1 MLGAPTRPRPLGLP
15 ALRLAISR
23 LALTALVAVAA
34 QACGRQDQQ
43 PQEPPLPVRVVQ
55 AQRRTVP
62 ITLEHPG
69 RTAAVNMVDV
79 RARVPGTLEEA
90 LFTEGSDVQK
100 GDLLFVIEQAP
111 YRAVLA
117 QAEGALERARAS
129 AIRATQDW
137 KRAESLYAQGVTS
150 AASRDAAKAALAEA
164 QADVRTRE
172 AALEQARL
180 DLGYTEVRAPI
191 AGRVGRVRVD
201 AGNLVG
207 AGEETLLTRLVQLD
221 PIEVYFNPP
230 EQQRLEVIRGR
241 EAGRLVPRDEIQ
253 VRLSLADGTDYPEVG
268 RIDFVANEVDPSA
281 GTVQVRAVFP
291 NPDAILLP
299 GEYAKVCVVL
309 GHEDAILVP
318 EQAVIE
324 EQDSARVLVAG
335 SGDVVES
342 RSVQAE
348 SSYQGWRIIRSG
360 LEAGERVL
368 VDNLQ
373 RATPGMRVVAR
384 EESPSSSGVAR
395 SPAAE
400 GTPEGAPD
408 ADP

>member
-1 MLGAPTRPRPLGLP
+1 
-15 ALRLAISR
+15 
-23 LALTALVAVAA
+23 LTALVLVAA
-34 QACGRQDQQ
+34 QACGSQDQR
-43 PQEPPLPVRVVQ
+43 PQAPPLPVSVVL
-55 AQRRTVP
+55 AQRRAVP
-62 ITLEHPG
+62 ITFEHPG

-79 RARVPGTLEEA
+79 RARVSGTLEKA

-111 YRAVLA
+111 YLA
-117 QAEGALERARAS
+117 ALAEADGSLERARAS
-129 AIRATQDW
+129 AVRAEQDW
-137 KRAESLYAQGVTS
+137 KRAESLYAQGVIS

-180 DLGYTEVRAPI
+180 DLGYTEVTAPI
-191 AGRVGRVRVD
+191 AGRIGRIQVD
-201 AGNLVG
+201 VGNLVG
-207 AGEETLLTRLVQLD
+207 AGEETLLTTLVQLD

-230 EQQRLEVIRGR
+230 EQERLQVIRGR

-253 VRLSLADGTDYPEVG
+253 VRLSLADGSEFPEVG
-268 RIDFVANEVDPSA
+268 RIDFVDNAVDPSA
-281 GTVQVRAVFP
+281 GTVEVRAVFP

-299 GEYAKVCVVL
+299 GEYAKVRVVL
-309 GHEDAILVP
+309 GQEDAILVP
-318 EQAVIE
+318 ERAVIE
-324 EQDSARVLVAG
+324 EQDSTRVLVAG

-348 SSYQGWRIIRSG
+348 NSYRGWRIIRSG
-360 LEAGERVL
+360 LKAGERVL

-373 RATPGMRVVAR
+373 RATPGMRVEAR
-384 EESPSSSGVAR
+384 EESPSSAGVAR

-400 GTPEGAPD
+400 ARPESESN
-408 ADP
+408 ADL

>member
-1 MLGAPTRPRPLGLP
+1 MLGTPTRPRPLRRP
-15 ALRLAISR
+15 ALGSAIQG
-23 LALTALVAVAA
+23 LALTALVLIAA
-34 QACGRQDQQ
+34 QACGRQEQG
-43 PQEPPLPVRVVQ
+43 PEAPPLPVQVVP

-79 RARVPGTLEEA
+79 RARVSGTLEKA

-111 YRAVLA
+111 YRAMVA
-117 QAEGALERARAS
+117 EAEGALERARAS
-129 AIRATQDW
+129 AIRAMQDW
-137 KRAESLYAQGVTS
+137 KRSEALFVQGVSS

-180 DLGYTEVRAPI
+180 DLGYTELTAPI
-191 AGRVGRVRVD
+191 AGRVGRIRVD
-201 AGNLVG
+201 VGNLVG
-207 AGEETLLTRLVQLD
+207 AGEETLLTTLVQLD

-230 EQQRLEVIRGR
+230 EQERLEVIRGR

-253 VRLSLADGTDYPEVG
+253 VRLSLADGSEYPEAG
-268 RIDFVANEVDPSA
+268 RIDFVANAVDPSA
-281 GTVQVRAVFP
+281 GTVEVRAVFP

-299 GEYAKVCVVL
+299 GEYAKVRVVL
-309 GHEDAILVP
+309 GQEDAILVP

-324 EQDSARVLVAG
+324 EQDSTRVLVAG

-342 RSVQAE
+342 RSVQAG

-384 EESPSSSGVAR
+384 ESQASGASSDRAKTQATGEA
-395 SPAAE
+395 PALR
-400 GTPEGAPD
+400 
-408 ADP
+408 

>member
-1 MLGAPTRPRPLGLP
+1 MLGTPPRPRLLRHP
-15 ALRLAISR
+15 ALGFAIPR
-23 LALTALVAVAA
+23 LALTALVLVAA

-43 PQEPPLPVRVVQ
+43 PQAPPLPVRVVP
-55 AQRRTVP
+55 AQRRAVP

-79 RARVPGTLEEA
+79 RARVPGTLEKA
-90 LFTEGSDVQK
+90 LFREGSDVQK

-111 YRAVLA
+111 YLA
-117 QAEGALERARAS
+117 ALAEAEGSLARARAS
-129 AIRATQDW
+129 AVKAMQDW
-137 KRAESLYAQGVTS
+137 KRVESLFAQGVAS
-150 AASRDAAKAALAEA
+150 AAGRDATKAALEEA

-172 AALEQARL
+172 AALEKARL
-180 DLGYTEVRAPI
+180 DLGYTEVRAAI
-191 AGRVGRVRVD
+191 AGRVGRIRVD
-201 AGNLVG
+201 VGNLVG
-207 AGEETLLTRLVQLD
+207 AGEETLLTTLVQLD

-230 EQQRLEVIRGR
+230 EQERLEVIRGR
-241 EAGRLVPRDEIQ
+241 ETGRLVPRDEIE
-253 VRLSLADGTDYPEVG
+253 VRLSLADGTEYPEAG
-268 RIDFVANEVDPSA
+268 RIDFVDNAVDPSA

-299 GEYAKVCVVL
+299 GEYAKVSVVL
-309 GHEDAILVP
+309 GREDAILVP
-318 EQAVIE
+318 EQALIE
-324 EQDSARVLVAG
+324 EQDSTRVLVAG

-342 RSVQAE
+342 RSVQAAG
-348 SSYQGWRIIRSG
+348 SYQGWRVIRSG

-373 RATPGMRVVAR
+373 RAGPGMRVSAR
-384 EESPSSSGVAR
+384 EESPGSGAVAR

-400 GTPEGAPD
+400 ATPESAPK